1 LFIRKRSDFGYNQRL
16 DRPVNNGPCSD
27 TTGIDDRAALRL
39 YREVARENRRRRDAN
54 DFKWQ
59 GQAFS
64 LDPALYGA

>member
-1 LFIRKRSDFGYNQRL
+1 LVTINAWIALSIT
-16 DRPVNNGPCSD
+16 GPCSD
-27 TTGIDDRAALRL
+27 TAGIDDRAALRL
-39 YREVARENRRRRDAN
+39 YREVARENRRRRGAN